1 MAVCSAPS
9 FSLPVEQYIVQ
20 RQYNIEM
27 NSQLGEEWD
36 LEKQII
42 AAAATPLSYHEQI
55 LHAQIYG
62 TDLGQYLLEEE
73 HDPITLTRLIRESSI
88 ILDEVFYGPGG
99 VTLPESCMTFGWPE
113 PFEAF
118 KEHDLLDSI
127 GSRSRHL
134 LQIACEK
141 QFTQTDLREIQRG
154 MNRMPN
160 SHPAKHIAPE
170 DIFIAIIL
178 INMRETNRNWRDLN
192 LTPEAV
198 ARVTAVEAQLFTFP
212 KAKL

>member
-20 RQYNIEM
+20 RQYNLEM
-27 NSQLGEEWD
+27 DSQLEE
-36 LEKQII
+36 EFEEQIL

-55 LHAQIYG
+55 RHAQIYG

-88 ILDEVFYGPGG
+88 ILDEVFYTPDG

-118 KEHDLLDSI
+118 KDHDLLDSI

-141 QFTQTDLREIQRG
+141 QFTPTDLREIQRG

-160 SHPAKHIAPE
+160 SHPAKHIAPQ

-178 INMRETNRNWRDLN
+178 LSMFETDRNWRDVN
-192 LTPEAV
+192 LTPEAI
-198 ARVTAVEAQLFTFP
+198 ARIATVEAQLFAAP
-212 KAKL
+212 QSKL